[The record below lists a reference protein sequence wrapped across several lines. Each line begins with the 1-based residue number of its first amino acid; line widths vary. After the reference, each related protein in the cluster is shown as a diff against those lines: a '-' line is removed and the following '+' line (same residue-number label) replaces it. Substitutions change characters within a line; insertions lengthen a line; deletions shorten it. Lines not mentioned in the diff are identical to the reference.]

1 MFLQV
6 ICKSG
11 ITRLLN
17 LNMVQSISY
26 LEHQTQ
32 IKISLPNEIHKEL
45 TIDYLTAQQAKHT
58 FNKITDCIEKQKN
71 IVYH

>member
-1 MFLQV
+1 
-6 ICKSG
+6 
-11 ITRLLN
+11 
-17 LNMVQSISY
+17 MVQSISY

>member
-11 ITRLLN
+11 TTRLLN
-17 LNMVQSISY
+17 LAMVQSISHIEY
-26 LEHQTQ
+26 QSQ
-32 IKISLPNEIHKEL
+32 IKIVLPNEIPKEL
-45 TIDYLTAQQAKHT
+45 TIDYATCEQAKHT
-58 FNKITDCIEKQKN
+58 FKKITDCIEKQKN

>member
-17 LNMVQSISY
+17 LAMVQSISY
-26 LEHQTQ
+26 VEYQSQ
-32 IKISLPNEIHKEL
+32 IKIVLPNEIPKEL
-45 TIDYLTAQQAKHT
+45 TIDYATCEQAKHT
-58 FNKITDCIEKQKN
+58 FKKITDCIEKQKS

>member
-6 ICKSG
+6 ICKNG

-17 LNMVQSISY
+17 LRMVQSISY
-26 LEHQTQ
+26 MEHQTQ
-32 IKISLPNEIHKEL
+32 IKIVLPNEIHKDHS
-45 TIDYLTAQQAKHT
+45 IDYSTPEEAKRT
-58 FNKITDCIEKQKN
+58 FNRITDCIEKEKS